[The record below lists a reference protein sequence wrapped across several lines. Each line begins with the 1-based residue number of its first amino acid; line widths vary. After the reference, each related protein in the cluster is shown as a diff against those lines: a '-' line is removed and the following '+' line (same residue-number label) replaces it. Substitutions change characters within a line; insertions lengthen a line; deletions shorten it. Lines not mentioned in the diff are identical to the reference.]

1 MYIHVNGSSNGS
13 TEVIVYTC
21 KYILSGD
28 GNEGGGGSIVLYSG
42 STVVVRCDV
51 RR

>member
-1 MYIHVNGSSNGS
+1 MYI
-13 TEVIVYTC
+13 
-21 KYILSGD
+21 YILSGD
-28 GNEGGGGSIVLYSG
+28 GNEGGGGSIVLYTG